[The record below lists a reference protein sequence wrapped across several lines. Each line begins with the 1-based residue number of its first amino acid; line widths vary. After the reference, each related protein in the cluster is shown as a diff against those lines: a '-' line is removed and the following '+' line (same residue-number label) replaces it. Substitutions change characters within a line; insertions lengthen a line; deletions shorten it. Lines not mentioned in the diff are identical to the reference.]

1 MKQRAA
7 APAREPEKKNTD
19 GMTFFQIAG
28 IVQDVTRNDKMLCDY
43 VRFNIRCKEKP
54 EYYDIISVTVMDTVG
69 VMCEPGDALVMRG
82 YMRSWQRNGGIT
94 LEMVAVQVQPIDPAQ
109 LKRGGAVK

>member
-1 MKQRAA
+1 MKQRNA
-7 APAREPEKKNTD
+7 APAMETEKKNTD

-43 VRFNIRCKEKP
+43 VRFNIRCKSKP
-54 EYYDIISVTVMDTVG
+54 EFYDIISVTVLDSVG
-69 VMCEPGDALVMRG
+69 VMCEPGDSLVIRG

-94 LEMVAVQVQPIDPAQ
+94 LEMVAEQVQPIDPTQ
-109 LKRGGAVK
+109 LKRGGRK